1 MSRKICKK
9 KKKHYVS
16 VSFDPIFHLL
26 IDEFLILLYNKVYA
40 ILLKGRVTEMEPKQF
55 NSQLGQPLSEQIA
68 AHLRNMI
75 FEQHRFNPGDRMPDE
90 RSLAK
95 EIGVSR
101 TSLREAIKI
110 LVANGVLV
118 IRRGVGTFVSE
129 TPGKQEDPFGFAF
142 EEDKKQLLSDWY
154 QARLII
160 ESEAMELVAQNATDD
175 ELQMLEDLAQRQ
187 SDLIDTLTDDANSF
201 YAFMSADREFHNAL
215 AAATH
220 STVMVRILPALFEWV
235 YFGAAVGVYTRLS
248 FQLWKNAKES
258 HKNIVEF
265 LKKRDGKGAN
275 LAMRYHLL
283 QGLEDV
289 QR

>member
-1 MSRKICKK
+1 
-9 KKKHYVS
+9 
-16 VSFDPIFHLL
+16 
-26 IDEFLILLYNKVYA
+26 
-40 ILLKGRVTEMEPKQF
+40 MESNQF
-55 NSQLGQPLSEQIA
+55 ISQLGQPLSEQIA

-75 FEQHRFNPGDRMPDE
+75 FEQCRFNPGDRIPDE
-90 RSLAK
+90 RSLSK

-142 EEDKKQLLSDWY
+142 EEDKQQLLADWY
-154 QARLII
+154 QTRLII
-160 ESEAMELVAQNATDD
+160 ESEAMELVAKNATDE
-175 ELQMLEDLAQRQ
+175 ELQTLADLAQRQ
-187 SDLIDTLTDDANSF
+187 SDLISTLTEDTDSF

-215 AAATH
+215 AVATH

-235 YFGAAVGVYTRLS
+235 YYGAAVGVYSRLS
-248 FQLWKNAKES
+248 FQLWKNARDS

-275 LAMRYHLL
+275 LAMRYHIL

-289 QR
+289 EKRCNENLL